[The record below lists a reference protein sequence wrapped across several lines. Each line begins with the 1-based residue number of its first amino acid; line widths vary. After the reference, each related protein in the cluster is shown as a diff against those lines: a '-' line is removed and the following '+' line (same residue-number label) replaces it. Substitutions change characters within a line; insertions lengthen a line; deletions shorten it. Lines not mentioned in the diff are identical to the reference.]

1 MNKFLAL
8 IALGLVF
15 VAGCDEIGNA
25 PKGMSHDDAAKALS
39 DLPPDA
45 QIRAIAGSPM
55 PQADKE
61 KRYKEIEEKHGVKA
75 EDVLSQSG
83 APTGPAGR

>member
-25 PKGMSHDDAAKALS
+25 PKGMSHDEAAKAL
-39 DLPPDA
+39 DELPPDA

-61 KRYKEIEEKHGVKA
+61 KRYKEIEEKHGVNA
-75 EDVLSQSG
+75 QEILSQAG